1 MERFRYAIGAIILGI
16 TADVFGIEY
25 AIYLI
30 GILTIINN
38 YKSEN
43 AKRHQKHR
51 LYRSRNGEGTNWK

>member
-38 YKSEN
+38 YK
-43 AKRHQKHR
+43 K
-51 LYRSRNGEGTNWK
+51 